1 MKTKH
6 FLLILPF
13 FWASCAEKPILIP
26 ELTVG
31 NRVVLVEEMT
41 GVNCPN
47 CPDGALELQA
57 LQQNIGKENLV
68 LVAIHSSLTGAFSTL
83 QPTSKEDFRTPE
95 IDNLVGNIGSVE
107 QVPSAAI
114 NRVEKP
120 GETTLFLGRTNW
132 NALINA
138 QLQRPPQLA
147 VFLNTAFQQDTRL
160 LTININLAPDN
171 TLEGEHRLTVY
182 ITQDSILDAQNI
194 KGVKEPNY
202 MHRHVLRDVVSSTN
216 GDLIAEKLVSGGLVQ
231 RSYQVSIP
239 ERWDA
244 RHCSVVAFVHRGSGF
259 SNKEVLQAAEKY
271 ILK

>member
-1 MKTKH
+1 MKKE
-6 FLLILPF
+6 LLLLALPLTLV
-13 FWASCAEKPILIP
+13 SCAEKPILIP
-26 ELTVG
+26 ELSVG
-31 NRVVLVEEMT
+31 SRVVLVEEMT

-47 CPDGALELQA
+47 CPDGTLELQA
-57 LQQNIGKENLV
+57 LQQNIGKDNLV

-83 QPTSKEDFRTPE
+83 LPTSKEDFRTAE
-95 IDNLVGNIGSVE
+95 IDNLVNNIGSVE
-107 QVPSAAI
+107 QVPSAAV

-138 QLQRPPQLA
+138 QLQRSPQLA
-147 VFLNTAFQQDTRL
+147 VLLNTAFQLDTRIL
-160 LTININLAPDN
+160 SINVNLAPDN
-171 TLEGEHRLTVY
+171 TLEGDHRLTVY

-216 GDLIAEKLVSGGLVQ
+216 GDLITEKLVGGGLVQ
-231 RSYQVSIP
+231 RSYQVNIP
-239 ERWDA
+239 AQWDA

-259 SNKEVLQAAEKY
+259 NNKEVLQVAEKY